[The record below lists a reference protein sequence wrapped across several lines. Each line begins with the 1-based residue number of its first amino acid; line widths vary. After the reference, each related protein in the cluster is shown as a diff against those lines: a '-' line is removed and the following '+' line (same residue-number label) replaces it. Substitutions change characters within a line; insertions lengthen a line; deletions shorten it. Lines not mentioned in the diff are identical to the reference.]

1 LILIFFSG
9 KQPELHSIAESVDWY
24 LDMLRLLLSLLAL
37 PGLVSTLLL
46 LSEPVRAE
54 SESSDTAPP
63 VLDLSLRR
71 GVIFSAPE
79 STDLSIQHPML
90 EFTIEE
96 SDTAI
101 ALFGCDCPFHLNRVR
116 RMRGQPLLQ

>member
-1 LILIFFSG
+1 
-9 KQPELHSIAESVDWY
+9 
-24 LDMLRLLLSLLAL
+24 MLRLLLTLLTL

-46 LSEPVRAE
+46 FSEPAHAEAE
-54 SESSDTAPP
+54 SADTAPP
-63 VLDLSLRR
+63 ILDLSLRR

-79 STDLSIQHPML
+79 NTDLSVQHPML

-101 ALFGCDCPFHLNRVR
+101 ALFGCDCPFHLNQVR

>member
-1 LILIFFSG
+1 
-9 KQPELHSIAESVDWY
+9 
-24 LDMLRLLLSLLAL
+24 MLRLLLTLLTL

-46 LSEPVRAE
+46 LSEPAHAE
-54 SESSDTAPP
+54 IESSDTAPAI
-63 VLDLSLRR
+63 LDLSLRR

-79 STDLSIQHPML
+79 STDPLVQHPML

-101 ALFGCDCPFHLNRVR
+101 ALFGCDCPFHLNQVR